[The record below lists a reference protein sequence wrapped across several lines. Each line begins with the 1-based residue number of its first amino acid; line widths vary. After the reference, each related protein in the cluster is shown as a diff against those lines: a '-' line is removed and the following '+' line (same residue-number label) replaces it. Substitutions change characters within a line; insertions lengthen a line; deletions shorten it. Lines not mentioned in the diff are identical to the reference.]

1 MNCRQARDLL
11 PLYADGEL
19 DGAKRAGV
27 AEHLRQCPRCRE
39 RLELDIRL
47 AAELAA
53 YGPEAAG
60 HVDLRSKVMAQVD
73 RERRR
78 QPIRRMALRLGNVAV
93 GLVVSAVAVALL
105 VGIALTVRPLA
116 ERAWPA
122 APPPAT
128 ATAAT
133 EALAAP
139 EFGAPHDLFELAPAA
154 GANYGISPRR
164 GWLAYMAPE
173 ETLDGQA
180 LPRRLVARHLETGQT
195 VNLWEDPPAEAQ
207 VVGWTGDLVP
217 PRQSAIILL
226 GAGNQQKGALL
237 IRDLSAQAP
246 TIIELPQGTEQGFE
260 EAAISPDG
268 RRIAFTV
275 AYETPQAPVP
285 KIGIDVVDLDGSG
298 RRQIVAP
305 DYFIGHLAWSPDG
318 TQVVYFKGKG
328 GTPPEDGD
336 AYVVRVAGGEPR
348 LLFPRLRLAAWSPG
362 GTQALW
368 LSEPADDQG
377 RADLYLSTWPP
388 SGQPRLVAKG
398 ADMAGA
404 AWAGSDGWFVY
415 GQGGALYLASAGGSA
430 PVRLTPEGE
439 VAGAPVWVPGKGL
452 VYRAER
458 GGRAVLRLL
467 PVAGT
472 QAPTPAATAEELTAT
487 ATWQG
492 ATGSLAGRILFT
504 KWGSAPLTLQGV
516 PQVAI
521 QDASGAA
528 LQVQMEAMAAT
539 SQAGPV
545 TLQPGA
551 RAAVQFVWRNYCGLK
566 PAGPLSLRVTLPSG
580 EQIIAPVLD
589 PTGAPLGD
597 TPRCDEPSAAS
608 ALTVGAFEP
617 VGVSPTPTPA
627 LARSED
633 AGALRAFRMLDAQ
646 SGWALAERAIL
657 RTADGGATWSDVTPN
672 ITRPAGDG
680 GTYWAGQLFIDRD
693 HAWVLVARGQEL
705 TLLRTADAGRTWQ
718 AGVLPVEGMGALFTS
733 LDAARGW
740 ALVGQGVAAGSEA
753 VAVLATEDGGATWAV
768 LSLSDPQNPQ
778 PGQVPFGGNKRGLGF
793 ADAAHGWLSVYEP
806 VDGKVVLYATHDG
819 GRTWAEQ
826 DLALP
831 AGYEDAQAA
840 PEAPVFFSAQDGV
853 LAVGLFR
860 HEPARAL
867 YITRDG
873 GATWTPTPPFSA
885 AVGGAVRT
893 ALLSAGEGWALVQPV
908 PGTTDRVELRHTT
921 DGGLTWTALSA
932 DPALAK
938 VVELQFVDRDHG
950 WALCAEGESTYLLK
964 TADGGRTWARVP

>member
-11 PLYADGEL
+11 PLYADGDL
-19 DGAKRAGV
+19 DGARQAAV
-27 AEHLRQCPRCRE
+27 AEHLRQCPRCRK

-60 HVDLRSKVMAQVD
+60 HVGLRSKVMTQVD
-73 RERRR
+73 QERRR
-78 QPIRRMALRLGNVAV
+78 QPIRRMALRLGNAAV

-116 ERAWPA
+116 ERAWRGQPVA
-122 APPPAT
+122 GPPSPEEAP
-128 ATAAT
+128 
-133 EALAAP
+133 AAP
-139 EFGAPHDLFELAPAA
+139 EFGAARDLFDLPPAA

-173 ETLDGQA
+173 ETLDGQT
-180 LPRRLVARHLETGQT
+180 LPRRLAARHLETGQT
-195 VNLWEDPPAEAQ
+195 VNLLEDPPAEAQ

-217 PRQSAIILL
+217 PHQSAIILL
-226 GAGNQQKGALL
+226 GVGNQQKGGLL

-268 RRIAFTV
+268 RHVAFTV
-275 AYETPQAPVP
+275 AHETPQAPVP

-305 DYFIGHLAWSPDG
+305 DYFVGHLAWSPDG
-318 TQVVYFKGKG
+318 TQIVYFKGKG

-336 AYVVRVAGGEPR
+336 AYVVSVAGGEPR
-348 LLFPRLRLAAWSPG
+348 LLFPRLRLAAWSPS

-368 LSEPADDQG
+368 LSEPADAQG
-377 RADLYLSTWPP
+377 RADLYLSAWPP

-404 AWAGSDGWFVY
+404 AWAGSDGWIVY
-415 GQGGALYLASAGGSA
+415 GRGGALYLASAGGSA
-430 PVRLTPEGE
+430 RVRLTPEGE
-439 VAGAPVWVPGKGL
+439 VAGAPAWVPGKGL

-467 PVAGT
+467 PVAGA
-472 QAPTPAATAEELTAT
+472 QAPSPSATVEELTAT

-504 KWGSAPLTLQGV
+504 NRGSAPLTLQGV

-521 QDASGAA
+521 QDVAGATLEVQAEPMPGSGAV
-528 LQVQMEAMAAT
+528 L
-539 SQAGPV
+539 PV
-545 TLQPGA
+545 TLLPGG
-551 RAAVQFVWRNYCGLK
+551 RAEVPFVWRNYCGPKL
-566 PAGPLSLRVTLPSG
+566 AGPLSLRVTLPG
-580 EQIIAPVLD
+580 GQQVIAPVLD

-597 TPRCDEPSAAS
+597 TPRCDEANAPSSLA
-608 ALTVGAFEP
+608 VGAFE
-617 VGVSPTPTPA
+617 VEVHPTPA
-627 LARSED
+627 PPSTAD
-633 AGALRAFRMLDAQ
+633 AGAFRGLRMVDAQ
-646 SGWALAERAIL
+646 VGWALAEHAIL
-657 RTADGGATWSDVTPN
+657 RTLDGGATWSDVTPN

-680 GTYWAGQLFIDRD
+680 GTYWAGQLFVDRD

-718 AGVLPVEGMGALFTS
+718 AGVLPVAGMGALFTS
-733 LDAARGW
+733 LDAQRGW
-740 ALVGQGVAAGSEA
+740 ALVGQGVAAGSEG
-753 VAVLATEDGGATWAV
+753 VALLGSEDGGATWTV
-768 LSLSDPQNPQ
+768 LSISDPQSPQ
-778 PGQVPFGGNKRGLGF
+778 PGQVPFVGNKRGIGF
-793 ADAAHGWLSVYEP
+793 ADAANGWLSVYEP
-806 VDGKVVLYATHDG
+806 VDGQVVLYATHDG

-826 DLALP
+826 ALALP
-831 AGYEDAQAA
+831 AGYENAQAS

-860 HEPARAL
+860 HEPARAF
-867 YITRDG
+867 YVTHDG
-873 GATWTPTPPFSA
+873 GATWTPTTAIIA
-885 AVGGAVRT
+885 AEGGAVRT
-893 ALLSAGEGWALVQPV
+893 ALLNADEGWALVQPV
-908 PGTTDRVELRHTT
+908 PGTTDGVELRHTA
-921 DGGLTWTALSA
+921 DGGRTWTTLTS
-932 DPALAK
+932 DPALAS
-938 VVELQFVDRDHG
+938 VLELQFVDRDRA
-950 WALCAEGESTYLLK
+950 WALCMEGESTYLLK